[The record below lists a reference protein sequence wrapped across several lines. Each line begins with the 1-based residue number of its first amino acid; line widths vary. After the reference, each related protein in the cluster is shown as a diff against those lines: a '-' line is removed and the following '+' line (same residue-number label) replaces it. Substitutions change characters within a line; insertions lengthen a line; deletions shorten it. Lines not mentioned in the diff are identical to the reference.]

1 MSLVG
6 PPNILPPNDNTKTK
20 NKCAKKD
27 EALLKEYK
35 GKNVEG

>member
-1 MSLVG
+1 LWVHPIYFHPMTIQK
-6 PPNILPPNDNTKTK
+6 PKK
-20 NKCAKKD
+20 KAQKD